1 MSLGEDISK
10 LVGKGD
16 GVQLEIAF
24 LEMLTSDVA
33 VNFNVLGV
41 GATGGEYTLA
51 NWTGAEKRN
60 GVST

>member
-1 MSLGEDISK
+1 MSLGEDISR
-10 LVGKGD
+10 LDGEGG

-41 GATGGEYTLA
+41 RATGGEYA
-51 NWTGAEKRN
+51 SAEWTGAEKRN
-60 GVST
+60 RVST